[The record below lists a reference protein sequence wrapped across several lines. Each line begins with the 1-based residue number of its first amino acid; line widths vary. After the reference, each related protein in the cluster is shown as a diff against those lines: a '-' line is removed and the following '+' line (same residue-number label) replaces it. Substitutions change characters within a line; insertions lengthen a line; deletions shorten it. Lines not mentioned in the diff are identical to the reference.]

1 MPKPERR
8 KLDLKARKCILLG
21 YSEHQK
27 GYRLYDLGR
36 EKVFSSRD
44 VVFNEA
50 SVPGIEKEQKGSGEK
65 YVELEIEEPVAED
78 PAAPELDAVDPEPE
92 IEEPVVEDAVIPNPT
107 ARDEADEMDDQTAE
121 ERRSEELQR
130 KVSTTSDPPVRRSTR
145 VRRERDWGG
154 FVATVEDHDPSSVLE
169 ALSSHDKSKWEEAM
183 EREMHSNEVWE
194 QVEPPLERK
203 IVGSKW
209 IFRKKMDAN
218 GTVNRYKAR
227 LVAQGCS
234 QRFGLDY
241 EETFSPVVCFESV
254 RSVVAL
260 GAQHKFQLHQMDV
273 TTAFLHGE
281 LSEEV
286 YMEQPEGYTLC
297 PAKSTWYVAS
307 KGVYMV

>member
-1 MPKPERR
+1 MPKPERL

-50 SVPGIEKEQKGSGEK
+50 SEKEQKGSGEK

-107 ARDEADEMDDQTAE
+107 ARDEADEMGDQIAE

-145 VRRERDWGG
+145 IRRERDWHG
-154 FVATVEDHDPSSVLE
+154 FVATVDDPSSVSE

-183 EREMHSNEVWE
+183 ERDG
-194 QVEPPLERK
+194 
-203 IVGSKW
+203 I
-209 IFRKKMDAN
+209 
-218 GTVNRYKAR
+218 
-227 LVAQGCS
+227 
-234 QRFGLDY
+234 
-241 EETFSPVVCFESV
+241 SP
-254 RSVVAL
+254 
-260 GAQHKFQLHQMDV
+260 QQ
-273 TTAFLHGE
+273 
-281 LSEEV
+281 
-286 YMEQPEGYTLC
+286 
-297 PAKSTWYVAS
+297 
-307 KGVYMV
+307 